1 MKNIVITLLF
11 LIGSVCITNAQEA
24 QRAKIII
31 ATYSGNSTEGY
42 YFTNDLDQTDIKF
55 ANVDPEV
62 LKKYD
67 LNGTSYLRK
76 TFRVTYI
83 KDTDNETS
91 STTTDDTKS
100 PKKIIDLA
108 LVEET
113 GEE

>member
-1 MKNIVITLLF
+1 MKSIVITLVF
-11 LIGSVCITNAQEA
+11 LIGSLGVTKAQEA

-55 ANVDPEV
+55 AKVDPEV

-67 LNGTSYLRK
+67 LNATTYLRK

-83 KDTDNETS
+83 KDIDEKS
-91 STTTDDTKS
+91 STTTDAEY

-108 LVEET
+108 LIAQTEE
-113 GEE
+113 E

>member
-1 MKNIVITLLF
+1 MGC
-11 LIGSVCITNAQEA
+11 IGMTKAQEEG

-31 ATYSGNSTEGY
+31 ATYSGNSTDGY

-55 ANVDPEV
+55 SKVDPEV

-67 LNGTSYLRK
+67 LNGASYLRK

-83 KDTDNETS
+83 NDTDDETS

-108 LVEET
+108 LIKQT

>member
-1 MKNIVITLLF
+1 MKSIVITLLF
-11 LIGSVCITNAQEA
+11 LIGSLGTTKAQET

-55 ANVDPEV
+55 AKVDPEV

-67 LNGTSYLRK
+67 LNGTTYLRK

-83 KDTDNETS
+83 KDMEDETS
-91 STTTDDTKS
+91 STTTDAEY
-100 PKKIIDLA
+100 PKKIIDLI
-108 LVEET
+108 LVEQT
-113 GEE
+113 EEE